1 VAHLFEVLDGRAK
14 STSGRGHPL
23 VPDIQG
29 QGT

>member
-1 VAHLFEVLDGRAK
+1 VLDGRAK
-14 STSGRGHPL
+14 STSGRSHPL